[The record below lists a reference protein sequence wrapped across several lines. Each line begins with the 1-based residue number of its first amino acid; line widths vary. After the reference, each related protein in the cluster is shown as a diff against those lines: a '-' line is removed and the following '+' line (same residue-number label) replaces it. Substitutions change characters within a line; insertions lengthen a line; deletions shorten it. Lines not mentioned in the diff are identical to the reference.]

1 MQLIIEKGD
10 LFELVNDYPLAHCI
24 SADFKLGLGIALEF
38 DKRYRIGSKLR
49 ANYTVD
55 GKVPQ
60 CIRVDNTYNLVTKPK
75 YWHKPTY
82 KTLEGSLLL
91 MKEQMLLQG
100 EKRVAIP
107 MIGCGLDKLQWGAV
121 VELIK
126 DIFKNTDIEVRVR
139 LKR

>member
-49 ANYTVD
+49 VNYTVD

-126 DIFKNTDIEVRVR
+126 DIFKDTDIEVRVR